1 MCGVVCA
8 GTVVSMESVSM
19 SWIIDE
25 VPVTGTDKTI
35 EDKKPLDTSKIDSK
49 SDTATATEA
58 EKPLPLPQA
67 QDQDQVEEMKENVAD
82 EVEKQH
88 TINRPAHTL
97 VNINFKIKKGKNTL
111 LAFS

>member
-1 MCGVVCA
+1 MCCVVCA

-67 QDQDQVEEMKENVAD
+67 QDQVEEMKENVAD
-82 EVEKQH
+82 EVEKQQ

-97 VNINFKIKKGKNTL
+97 VNINFKIKKGKNTFL
-111 LAFS
+111 VYS

>member
-1 MCGVVCA
+1 
-8 GTVVSMESVSM
+8 M

-35 EDKKPLDTSKIDSK
+35 GDKKPLALDTSKIDNRSNP
-49 SDTATATEA
+49 ATVT
-58 EKPLPLPQA
+58 EKPLPLPPA
-67 QDQDQVEEMKENVAD
+67 QDQVEEMKENVAD